1 MVRTGY
7 NNEHGEGDMVIVVRR
22 SKFRPERG
30 QAGMT
35 LVELMIAITVLAIA
49 LPASMLMILVGMQ
62 TNSRNKTDTTAT
74 ILDQEIIEKFS
85 TLKQYPKPTF
95 VAIYDCSLSASAANV
110 HNASLGQGA
119 APAGN
124 GATLYTAAT
133 APSPDKVGDIDW
145 TQPVSTLATS
155 TIPGYAM
162 QYSACGGDI
171 YEVRWNVMKLSPN
184 PNSQISLLTVSARP
198 RSAISADAGGTQNRA
213 ILYARPVTLR
223 ALIEN

>member
-1 MVRTGY
+1 MVRTGFS
-7 NNEHGEGDMVIVVRR
+7 NEHREGAFVIAFRD
-22 SKFRPERG
+22 SKFRSERG

-35 LVELMIAITVLAIA
+35 LIELMIAITVLAIA

-95 VAIYDCSLSASAANV
+95 VAIYDCSLSGGAANV

-124 GATLYTAAT
+124 GAILYTAAT
-133 APSPDKVGDIDW
+133 APSPEKVGDIDW

-171 YEVRWNVMKLSPN
+171 YEVRWNVMKVSPN

-198 RSAISADAGGTQNRA
+198 RSAIAADASGAQNRA
-213 ILYARPVTLR
+213 ILYTQPVTLR
-223 ALIEN
+223 ALIDN

>member
-1 MVRTGY
+1 MITATGTS
-7 NNEHGEGDMVIVVRR
+7 VIVLRR
-22 SKFRPERG
+22 YAFRRKRG
-30 QAGMT
+30 DAGMT
-35 LVELMIAITVLAIA
+35 LIELMIAITVLAIA

-62 TNSRNKTDTTAT
+62 TNSRSKTDSTAT
-74 ILDQEIIEKFS
+74 ILNQEIIEKFS

-95 VAIYDCSLSASAANV
+95 VAIYDCGLSGGTANV

-155 TIPGYAM
+155 TTPGYAM
-162 QYSACGGDI
+162 QYSACGGDV
-171 YEVRWNVMKLSPN
+171 YEVRWNVMKINSSPN
-184 PNSQISLLTVSARP
+184 SRISLLTVSARP
-198 RSAISADAGGTQNRA
+198 RSAIAADSAAAQNRA

>member
-1 MVRTGY
+1 MSTATTTSVACLQRLKFRR
-7 NNEHGEGDMVIVVRR
+7 EHGE
-22 SKFRPERG
+22 
-30 QAGMT
+30 AGMT

-74 ILDQEIIEKFS
+74 IVNQEIIEKFS
-85 TLKQYPKPTF
+85 TLKQYPQPIF
-95 VAIYDCSLSASAANV
+95 VPIYDCGLSAGAVNV

-124 GATLYTAAT
+124 GSTLYTTAT

-155 TIPGYAM
+155 TTPGYAM
-162 QYSACGGDI
+162 QYSTCGGSV
-171 YEVRWNVMKLSPN
+171 YEVRWNVMKINSN
-184 PNSQISLLTVSARP
+184 PNSRVSLLTVSARP
-198 RSAISADAGGTQNRA
+198 RSAIAAEAAGSQNRA
-213 ILYARPVTLR
+213 ILYAQPVTLR
-223 ALIEN
+223 ALIDN